1 MYLVLC
7 LHHLYGIQALLK
19 SLLKHHLTQQKMHL
33 TIFIKTMKNFE
44 VFVLHSFYPLHL
56 KSRYKL
62 NIITSQGSGFSL
74 MNPTLAPP
82 APPGGGILHSGHAV
96 HHRAAADCVDS
107 TDLLLKV
114 ELKLQKY
121 FTTET
126 RPIV

>member
-1 MYLVLC
+1 MLMYLVLC

-19 SLLKHHLTQQKMHL
+19 SLLKHHLTQQKMHH
-33 TIFIKTMKNFE
+33 TIFIKTMKSFE
-44 VFVLHSFYPLHL
+44 VIVLHSFYPLHL
-56 KSRYKL
+56 KSRYNYNHL
-62 NIITSQGSGFSL
+62 PRIWFFFDESNTGTSSSAWRWHP
-74 MNPTLAPP
+74 MVTLFTTE
-82 APPGGGILHSGHAV
+82 LLQT
-96 HHRAAADCVDS
+96 VDS